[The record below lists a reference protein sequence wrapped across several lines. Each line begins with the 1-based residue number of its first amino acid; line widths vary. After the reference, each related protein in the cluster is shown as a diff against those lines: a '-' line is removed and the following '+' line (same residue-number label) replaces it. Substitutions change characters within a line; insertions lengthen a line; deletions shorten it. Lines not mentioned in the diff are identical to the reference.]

1 MDLSNFKFTDDHEW
15 IHIEDNLATV
25 GISEHATQ
33 ELGEIVF
40 VELPATDKMI
50 NQKDEFGTVESVKTV
65 SSLYAPVSGKITHI
79 NSDLENQPELV
90 GESPYA
96 NGWIVKIELSDSKEI
111 DDLMTFE
118 EYSNYIETL

>member
-15 IHIEDNLATV
+15 VYIENNVATV

-40 VELPATDKMI
+40 VELPATDKLI

-65 SSLYAPVSGKITHI
+65 SSLYAPLSGTIKSI

-90 GESPYA
+90 GESPYV
-96 NGWIVKIELSDSKEI
+96 NGWIIKIDISDSKEI

-118 EYSNYIETL
+118 EYSNYLETL